1 METPS
6 NDKPKTRDEE
16 IEFFASLFFTKK
28 EIMIIMD
35 GSDDPILRGRLKSE
49 AELRESVFALAKAG
63 SGPAQMAAIKYIQ
76 EMKIKELDEEIYD

>member
-6 NDKPKTRDEE
+6 ENKPKTREEE

-28 EIMIIMD
+28 EIMIIID

-63 SGPAQMAAIKYIQ
+63 SGPAQMAALNYIK
-76 EMKIKELDEEIYD
+76 EMKIKELDEEADD